1 MLVIKA
7 SRFKIF
13 GQCCES
19 AFLHGQV
26 GEAMLAG
33 ELAYRQGKFDEGFQ
47 HLRMA
52 VQLEDALPYDEPSG
66 YVSAA

>member
-1 MLVIKA
+1 
-7 SRFKIF
+7 
-13 GQCCES
+13 
-19 AFLHGQV
+19 
-26 GEAMLAG
+26 MLAG
-33 ELAYRQGKFDEGFQ
+33 ELAYRQGRFDEGFQ